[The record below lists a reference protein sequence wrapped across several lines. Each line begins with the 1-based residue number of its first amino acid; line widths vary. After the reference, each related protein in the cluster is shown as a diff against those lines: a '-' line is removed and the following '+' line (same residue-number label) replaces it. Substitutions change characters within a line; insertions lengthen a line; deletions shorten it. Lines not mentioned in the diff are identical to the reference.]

1 MKRIMSAKPE
11 TCTRIAALAV
21 LGMLLFTPALNAQQG
36 KAQKSSS
43 KPTVLAKIGKYDLS
57 LEEFERQFI
66 RNNGGEAAAARSTKD
81 ERQEFLELLI
91 KYRLKVHEARAK
103 GYDKDAEIVK
113 ELQEYRNSLAIP
125 YFTERALIDPKIRE
139 LHELQKEE
147 IRAAHVLVRIVND
160 PDGNPDST
168 TALTKANDILR
179 QAREGVPFDTLAARY
194 SDDRGTSEKGG
205 DLLYFTA
212 GMTLPAFDR
221 AVYSLRQPGELY
233 PTPVRT
239 MFGYHVVKLIE
250 RRPSRGE
257 LQVSHIL
264 VRSNPEE
271 PGDTTTALEKL
282 NSIIDSI
289 KQGYGFAEL
298 ALRNSEDPGSAA
310 KGGDL
315 GWVTRRKFVPE
326 FEMVA
331 FDLKEG
337 ELSRPVRTQFGW
349 HVITITGER
358 PPKTF
363 EDAKQELKE
372 LYRRYSYDEDNKAF
386 AEQIYAGY
394 SISLNNDV
402 LARLK
407 TSVDSTATTS
417 APGWYNNI
425 DDKLKAAKVATFKGG
440 GVTVEEAIRIIEKN
454 QDLQSKPLNT
464 RSLREVM
471 ELVAQKEVLRVETA
485 TLETR
490 YPEFGNL
497 MQEYQ
502 EGVLLFKAEQDA
514 VWNQV
519 KVEEGRLK
527 AFWEQHR
534 SEYTWPER
542 VRFSEI
548 FVTSDSLS
556 KVLRDS
562 LDKGVPFEELA
573 ERHTQRAGYNAKQGD
588 WGLQAVDANEL
599 TKRVQGMQDGWVEG
613 PHKFQYGYSIVK
625 KTGKDQAREKTFE
638 EAQSEVSSK
647 FQEFESKR
655 LETEWIEGLRKKY
668 GVTVNNSV
676 LEKAF
681 STLTQGRS

>member
-11 TCTRIAALAV
+11 TCTRIAAMAL
-21 LGMLLFTPALNAQQG
+21 LGMLLFTPALHAQQG
-36 KAQKSSS
+36 KAPKGSS

-57 LEEFERQFI
+57 LEEFERQYI
-66 RNNGGEAAAARSTKD
+66 RNNGGEAAAARSTNA

-113 ELQEYRNSLAIP
+113 ELQEYRNSLALP

-147 IRAAHVLVRIVND
+147 IRAAHVLVRVVND
-160 PDGNPDST
+160 SEGNPDT
-168 TALTKANDILR
+168 TAALNKALDILR
-179 QAREGVPFDTLAARY
+179 QAREGVPFDTLAARH

-221 AVYSLRQPGELY
+221 AVYSLTKPGELY

-264 VRSNPEE
+264 VRTNPDE
-271 PGDTTTALEKL
+271 PGDTTTALQKL
-282 NSIIDSI
+282 NTIIDSI
-289 KQGYGFAEL
+289 KQGHSFAEL
-298 ALRNSEDPGSAA
+298 ATRNSEDPGSAA

-326 FEMVA
+326 FELVA

-358 PPKTF
+358 PPKSF

-372 LYRRYSYDEDNKAF
+372 LYRRYSYEEDNKAF
-386 AEQIYAGY
+386 LQQIYDGY
-394 SISLNNDV
+394 GITLKDDV
-402 LARLK
+402 LTQLK
-407 TSVDSTATTS
+407 SSVDSTATTS

-425 DDKLKAAKVATFKGG
+425 DEKLRKAKVATFKGG
-440 GVTVEEAIRIIEKN
+440 GLTIDEAIRIIEKN

-471 ELVAQKEVLRVETA
+471 ELAAQKEVLRIETEN
-485 TLETR
+485 LETR
-490 YPEFGNL
+490 YPEFGSL

-519 KVEEGRLK
+519 KVEEERLK

-534 SEYTWPER
+534 SEYTWPDR

-548 FVTSDSLS
+548 FVTSDSVS

-573 ERHTQRAGYNAKQGD
+573 ERHTQRAGYNSKQGD
-588 WGLQAVDANEL
+588 WGLQPVDANEL
-599 TKRVQGMQDGWVEG
+599 TRRVQGMQDGWVEG

-655 LETEWIEGLRKKY
+655 LESEWIEGLRKKY
-668 GVTVNNSV
+668 GVTVNNAV

-681 STLTQGRS
+681 GTLTQGRS